1 MLHLTTQ
8 ANPSQASPS
17 FLAGQDISL
26 RSLELSDL
34 DDLWQWF
41 ADREVVRYS
50 LSLWLFPYSRHETQT
65 WLEKTLTDKHTLT
78 LGIVERTSG
87 ALIGIAGIASMSL
100 INRSGEYFILIGNKE
115 SWSKGYGTEVTKLI
129 VEYGFA
135 TLNLHRIA
143 LTVSE
148 VNSAGV
154 KAYERAGFT
163 REGVLRQACYRDGQY
178 HDKIVMS
185 ILRPDWEAR

>member
-1 MLHLTTQ
+1 MPDLTTQ
-8 ANPSQASPS
+8 PNPNPASPS
-17 FLAGQDISL
+17 FLVGQGIAL

-34 DDLWQWF
+34 DALWHWF
-41 ADREVVRYS
+41 ADRVLVRYS

-143 LTVSE
+143 LTVSDL
-148 VNSAGV
+148 NRAGFT
-154 KAYERAGFT
+154 AYERAG
-163 REGVLRQACYRDGQY
+163 
-178 HDKIVMS
+178 
-185 ILRPDWEAR
+185 